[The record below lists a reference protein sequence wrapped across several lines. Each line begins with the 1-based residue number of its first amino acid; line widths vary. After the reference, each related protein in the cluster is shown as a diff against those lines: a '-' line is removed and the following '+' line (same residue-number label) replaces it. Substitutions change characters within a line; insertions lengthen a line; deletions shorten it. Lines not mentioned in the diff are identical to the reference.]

1 MATQVE
7 LYRFTEQDS
16 ADVWTFTSSDTR
28 ITYNSEDYLPISITR
43 TGTEIK
49 NDLAKADLTITL
61 PLTNGMAM
69 RWMKDNG
76 ELLVGM
82 TIFTRNKAGVTN
94 VTWKGRLASVVP
106 GMSNIQ
112 LKFESIFTS
121 MRRPGLRARYQRSC
135 RHALY
140 GRGCLVDPDDY
151 ALTSAVTAVT
161 GGRTLTCTAAS
172 GEATGYF
179 VGGMLRS
186 PDGVLS
192 YIVDH
197 VGTAI
202 TIQRMSYSLQQA
214 IDAGFPFDVILYP
227 GCDHS
232 RATCISK
239 FNNLLNYGGYD
250 FIPVKN
256 PTGGSSIV

>member
-16 ADVWTFTSSDTR
+16 DDVWTYTSSDVR
-28 ITYNSEDYLPISITR
+28 VTYNSEDYLPISITR
-43 TGTEIK
+43 SGTEIK

-61 PLTNGMAM
+61 PLTNEMAM

-76 ELLVGM
+76 ELLVGL
-82 TIFTRNKAGVTN
+82 TIFTKNKAGVTN

-106 GMSNIQ
+106 GMANVQ

-172 GEATGYF
+172 SHPTGYF

-202 TIQRMSYSLQQA
+202 TIQRMSYSLQQS

-232 RATCISK
+232 RATCIAK
-239 FNNLLNYGGYD
+239 FDNLLNYGGYD
-250 FIPVKN
+250 FIPQKN